1 MLLVTRSRSQFV
13 VSVAGTVAMVL
24 AACSTPAATPPAA
37 PTSAPAAAP
46 TTAAAKP
53 AAASASPSA
62 AAATGSPSAAPA
74 AAASPSA
81 APAAAASPSAAPA
94 AAAAAAPPTG
104 TPIKVG
110 VMDDVT
116 GVGAIEG
123 ALMRISTDLVVQRT
137 NSSGGINGHPLQV
150 VYVDPKGD
158 ATQAL
163 NLATQLA
170 QQDQVDVLAG
180 GLFSPECLGV
190 EGLAA
195 QLQMVYIPTN
205 GCASDVLTSKQCD
218 KYTFRVY
225 PAGNQT
231 FAPTTKAEV
240 DKLGKNWGIIYPDY
254 ALGQSNLASL
264 KAALQDNSA
273 TLVDSATIA
282 VPLGEANVTPYVT
295 KVPTDGSIQVLQV
308 SETGTDLARVMSVIQ
323 QFGIDQKVAIVTI
336 LGKESFAGV
345 YPDALN
351 NAYIGGTRPSDGLPG
366 NPDDARYMQDWL
378 GIAKGQDADFL
389 GPLGGADHVTPG
401 NNNGYNA
408 YMSMMALVLAMRKAN
423 FTGKADTDKLVSAFE
438 TLTVKQGPDFP
449 DGDLIMNKDD
459 HQGRTNYYL
468 LKVNGQKEDV
478 VQTFT
483 ADQLPQIGTCKISG

>member
-1 MLLVTRSRSQFV
+1 MRSFAATPGRVALLVCSG
-13 VSVAGTVAMVL
+13 AWVL
-24 AACSTPAATPPAA
+24 ASCSSPAATPAGPA
-37 PTSAPAAAP
+37 PTSPPAA
-46 TTAAAKP
+46 AAAKP
-53 AAASASPSA
+53 TTAP
-62 AAATGSPSAAPA
+62 AAPA
-74 AAASPSA
+74 AAGATT
-81 APAAAASPSAAPA
+81 APA
-94 AAAAAAPPTG
+94 AAAAPTG

-123 ALMRISTDLVVQRT
+123 ALMRVSTDLVVQRT

-150 VYVDPKGD
+150 TYVDPKGD

-170 QQDQVDVLAG
+170 QQDNVDVLAG

-190 EGLAA
+190 SGLAA
-195 QLQMVYIPTN
+195 KLQMVYISTN

-225 PAGNQT
+225 PVGRQT
-231 FAPTTKAEV
+231 GDPTVKFEV
-240 DKLGKNWGIIYPDY
+240 TTFGSKWGIIYPDY
-254 ALGQSNLASL
+254 ALGQSTLATTQ
-264 KAALQDNSA
+264 AALQANGAD
-273 TLVDSATIA
+273 LPVQIA

-308 SETGTDLARVMSVIQ
+308 SETGSDLARVMSVIQ
-323 QFGIDQKVAIVTI
+323 QFGINSKVAIVTA

-351 NAYIGGTRPSDGLPG
+351 GAIITGTRPSDGIPG
-366 NPDDARYMQDWL
+366 NADDAKYMQEWL
-378 GIAKGQDADFL
+378 AIAKGPDADIV
-389 GPLGGADHVTPG
+389 GPLGGVDHVTPG

-408 YMSMMALVLAMRKAN
+408 YMSMMALVTAMRKAN

-438 TLTVKQGPDFP
+438 TLSVPQGPDFP
-449 DGDLIMNKDD
+449 DGQLIMNKDD
-459 HQGRTNYYL
+459 HQGRTTYYL
-468 LKVNGQKEDV
+468 LKINGQKEEV
-478 VQTFT
+478 VQMFP
-483 ADQLPQIGTCKISG
+483 ADQLPLIGDCKIQ

>member
-1 MLLVTRSRSQFV
+1 MMLMRSFAATRSRAALLTCSAV
-13 VSVAGTVAMVL
+13 WVL
-24 AACSTPAATPPAA
+24 AACSSPAASPPAA
-37 PTSAPAAAP
+37 APTSPPAAAAKPTTAPAAATSAPAAAGA
-46 TTAAAKP
+46 TT
-53 AAASASPSA
+53 
-62 AAATGSPSAAPA
+62 
-74 AAASPSA
+74 
-81 APAAAASPSAAPA
+81 APA
-94 AAAAAAPPTG
+94 AAAAPTG

-123 ALMRISTDLVVQRT
+123 ALMRVSTDLVVQRT

-150 VYVDPKGD
+150 TYVDPKGD

-170 QQDQVDVLAG
+170 QQDNVDVLAG

-190 EGLAA
+190 SGLAA
-195 QLQMVYIPTN
+195 KLQMVYISTN

-225 PAGNQT
+225 PVGRQT
-231 FAPTTKAEV
+231 GDPTVKFEV
-240 DKLGKNWGIIYPDY
+240 STFGAKWGIIYPDY
-254 ALGQSNLASL
+254 ALGQSTLATTQ
-264 KAALQDNSA
+264 AALQANGGDLA
-273 TLVDSATIA
+273 VQIA

-308 SETGTDLARVMSVIQ
+308 SETGSDLARVMSVIQ
-323 QFGIDQKVAIVTI
+323 QFGINTKVAIVTA

-351 NAYIGGTRPSDGLPG
+351 GAIITGTRPSDGIPG
-366 NPDDARYMQDWL
+366 NQDDAKYMQEWL
-378 GIAKGQDADFL
+378 AIAKGPDADIV
-389 GPLGGADHVTPG
+389 GPLGGVDHVTPG

-408 YMSMMALVLAMRKAN
+408 YMSMMALVTAMRKAN

-438 TLTVKQGPDFP
+438 TLSIPQGPDFP
-449 DGDLIMNKDD
+449 DGQLIMNKDD
-459 HQGRTNYYL
+459 HQGRTTYYL
-468 LKVNGQKEDV
+468 LKINGQKEEV
-478 VQTFT
+478 VQMFP
-483 ADQLPQIGTCKISG
+483 ADQLPLIGDCKIQ